1 MDYVRHNVLREDGP
15 KGEIFLR
22 SGYEASAPVSKTT
35 DWLHHW
41 ASERPNAI
49 FLAERS
55 GPVWREV
62 HYGEALE
69 RVRALAAGLVARGM
83 GPDTRILIL
92 SGNGIDHGLLS
103 LAAQYVGVPTVPVAE
118 PYSLVPDAQVQ
129 LKYILELIEPTMV
142 FAEDGAKFASALA
155 LDEMQGRE
163 IVVSQNAA
171 PGMTQLSDL
180 TKERAEIDPVAAK
193 VGPETVAKI
202 LMTSGSTSN
211 PKGVLTSQRMMCT
224 NQAMY
229 GDALPAL
236 TARPPVIVDWLP
248 WNHVFGGSFSFNQML
263 AFGGSLYIDGGKPAP
278 ALIGQTIENLKMVP
292 SNLAYNV
299 PVGFALLRDA
309 MREDAELR
317 AKFFADLDLIFYA
330 GASLPRDVWDDLR
343 AMCLAERGDLP
354 LVTTCWGLTETAP
367 ACIFQHGPL
376 EEPGVVGVPLT
387 GTVVKLVPE
396 DLPRFEVRVKGPNVF
411 SGYYKDPEKTVDAF
425 DGEGYFCT
433 GDAMTLVDP
442 DDMSKGLRFDGRIS
456 EDFKL
461 STGIWVRAASLRLEI
476 LVALASL
483 AADVVI
489 TGADRDEVGVL
500 IFPTPA
506 VTEKLTADEGI
517 LLPEEFEIEIASR
530 LAKLSAG
537 KGSSARI
544 TRAIILAEPPSM
556 AEGEITAKGN
566 LNFRKLLSRRA
577 DILTR
582 LYAGAATGI
591 IIVR

>member
-1 MDYVRHNVLREDGP
+1 MDYVRHYVLREDGP

-35 DWLHHW
+35 DWLHRW
-41 ASERPNAI
+41 ASERPNAV

-55 GPVWREV
+55 GPGWREV
-62 HYGEALE
+62 RYGEALE

-92 SGNGIDHGLLS
+92 SGNGIDHGLLT

-163 IVVSQNAA
+163 IVVSRNAA

-211 PKGVLTSQRMMCT
+211 PKGVLTTQRMMCT

-236 TARPPVIVDWLP
+236 TARPAVIVDWLP
-248 WNHVFGGSFSFNQML
+248 WNHVFGGSFSFNQIL

-367 ACIFQHGPL
+367 ACIFQHEPL

-387 GTVVKLVPE
+387 GIVVKLVPE

-411 SGYYKDPEKTVDAF
+411 SGYYKDPEKTAEAF

-442 DDMSKGLRFDGRIS
+442 DDISKGLRFDGRIS

-483 AADVVI
+483 AADVVV

-517 LLPEEFEIEIASR
+517 LLPEEFETEIATR

-544 TRAIILAEPPSM
+544 TRAIILAESPSM

-582 LYAGAATGI
+582 LYAGAAAGI

>member
-35 DWLHHW
+35 DWLHRW
-41 ASERPNAI
+41 AAKRPNAV

-55 GPVWREV
+55 GPGWRELR
-62 HYGEALE
+62 YGEALE
-69 RVRALAAGLVARGM
+69 QVRALAAGLVARGM
-83 GPDTRILIL
+83 RSDTRILIL
-92 SGNGIDHGLLS
+92 SGNGIDHGLLT
-103 LAAQYVGVPTVPVAE
+103 LAAQCVGVPTVPVAE

-129 LKYILELIEPTMV
+129 LKYILGLIEPTMV

-163 IVVSQNAA
+163 IVVSRNAA

-180 TKERAEIDPVAAK
+180 TKERAEIDPVAAR

-202 LMTSGSTSN
+202 LMTSGSTSH
-211 PKGVLTSQRMMCT
+211 PKGVLTTQRMMCT

-248 WNHVFGGSFSFNQML
+248 WNHVFGGSFSFNQIL

-278 ALIGQTIENLKMVP
+278 ALIGQTIENLKTVP

-317 AKFFADLDLIFYA
+317 AKFFADLDLVFYA

-367 ACIFQHGPL
+367 ACIFQHEPL

-387 GTVVKLVPE
+387 GTEVKLVPE
-396 DLPRFEVRVKGPNVF
+396 DLPRYEVRVKGPNVF
-411 SGYYKDPEKTVDAF
+411 SGYYRDPEKTADAF
-425 DGEGYFCT
+425 DDEGYFCT

-461 STGIWVRAASLRLEI
+461 TTGIWVRAASLRLEI
-476 LVALASL
+476 LLALTSL
-483 AADVVI
+483 AADVVV

-500 IFPTPA
+500 IIPTPTVA
-506 VTEKLTADEGI
+506 EKLNADDGV
-517 LLPEEFEIEIASR
+517 LLPGAFEGEIAIR

-544 TRAIILAEPPSM
+544 TRALILAEPPSM
-556 AEGEITAKGN
+556 ADGEITAKGN

-582 LYAGAATGI
+582 LYARTATGV